1 VLAIEVKTNVLE
13 RAMRYPL
20 SERSQMRACRTPA
33 GSASLTRSPAFASPD
48 DVEGRG
54 AHRGTDV
61 SEDRALPA

>member
-33 GSASLTRSPAFASPD
+33 GSATENVLRGQRLGKRRCAIPASR
-48 DVEGRG
+48 VERC
-54 AHRGTDV
+54 
-61 SEDRALPA
+61 S